1 MLPLCTVY
9 KTWWIELKISWNILG
24 NKCKLITKAYLDK
37 AIINVKHPKTS
48 VTKAKIGKVIEANCK
63 RWSLKNTNN
72 VVEKNMIK
80 LLKMAKIEDN
90 IRTQIKDEVDLDMM
104 VIK

>member
-1 MLPLCTVY
+1 M
-9 KTWWIELKISWNILG
+9 
-24 NKCKLITKAYLDK
+24 KCKLIIKAYLDK

-63 RWSLKNTNN
+63 RCSLKNTNN
-72 VVEKNMIK
+72 VVEKKMIK
-80 LLKMAKIEDN
+80 LLKMAKIEDK

-104 VIK
+104 VIKLIHQVLNIFGLSPVTIESPL